1 MTLFHDRQRRYQ
13 AINLFGS
20 TITAL
25 MNQGSGPDAMMTEQH
40 ANQIKHDL
48 QGRISALAETRGRMS
63 QRQLVEDV
71 DAIRSVAQNHGFT
84 TVSCIAAKLESAL
97 ARDNGGSTL
106 LCFLDALHDA
116 VKLEPIRGPA
126 QQALLASIALRMG

>member
-1 MTLFHDRQRRYQ
+1 MGL
-13 AINLFGS
+13 
-20 TITAL
+20 TIML
-25 MNQGSGPDAMMTEQH
+25 TEQR

-48 QGRISALAETRGRMS
+48 QGRIAAIAQTRGRLS

-84 TVSCIAAKLESAL
+84 TVSCLAGKLESAI
-97 ARDNGGSTL
+97 ARDSGGPTL

-116 VKLEPIRGPA
+116 VKLEPLRGSA